1 MKDKTIT
8 LTPKGIS
15 QKQWSIFLLE
25 LNLMKKAWKPFG
37 VNVEIKASG
46 LRNVLKWGTTVH
58 DDKKDGIRHNRSKRR
73 AVSLSEIREER
84 N

>member
-8 LTPKGIS
+8 ITPRGIS
-15 QKQWSIFLLE
+15 QKQWSSFLLE
-25 LNLMKKAWKPFG
+25 LNLMRKAWKPFG

-84 N
+84 D